1 MQMYLT
7 WGPSTWALT
16 LGCSPLFSLILLYK
30 SQRSLNANGHKK
42 TSSNS
47 FVFTRNASNVDWE
60 KSSGQLKVK
69 LSHCAVFLLKIWTLP
84 NRQGIGFEVLMICIP
99 AVFTFNLLH
108 DNATFPV
115 KKIMVWYYSSLS
127 SLVASEVTVKT
138 FKPWLLAESLSLNLR
153 VIWGWLIC

>member
-1 MQMYLT
+1 MLLHWGRIFSPFMQMYLT
-7 WGPSTWALT
+7 WGPSTWAPT
-16 LGCSPLFSLILLYK
+16 WGCPALFSLILLYI
-30 SQRSLNANGHKK
+30 SQRSLKANSHKQ

-47 FVFTRNASNVDWE
+47 FVFTGNTSNMDRE

-115 KKIMVWYYSSLS
+115 KKILVWYYSSLS

-138 FKPWLLAESLSLNLR
+138 FKSWLLAET
-153 VIWGWLIC
+153 